1 MNYRKGTNQMNDKI
15 NLVNH
20 LGAVTTFPIKIL
32 AEDNIDG
39 TCLMQTS
46 RYHQSLAEVS
56 EILKIDHVV
65 EVDRQMLDS
74 IVSEMRSILHEIDA
88 DKSNRV
94 DRTYSKKISDK
105 TENMLDRLEN
115 YPLEESSERAKE
127 RLFSCLNTVKA
138 FSDNCFV
145 KQFI

>member
-1 MNYRKGTNQMNDKI
+1 MNDKI

-39 TCLMQTS
+39 TCRMQTS
-46 RYHQSLAEVS
+46 RYYQSLAEVS

-65 EVDRQMLDS
+65 EVDRQMIDS
-74 IVSEMRSILHEIDA
+74 IVSEMRSILREIDE

>member
-1 MNYRKGTNQMNDKI
+1 MRKGTNQMNDKI

-20 LGAVTTFPIKIL
+20 LGAVTTFPIKMS

-46 RYHQSLAEVS
+46 RYYQSLAEVS
-56 EILKIDHVV
+56 EILKIDHVL
-65 EVDRQMLDS
+65 EVDRQMLTS
-74 IVSEMRSILHEIDA
+74 IISEMRSILKEID
-88 DKSNRV
+88 DEKSNRV
-94 DRTYSKKISDK
+94 DLVYTKKVSVK
-105 TENMLDRLEN
+105 TENMIDRLEN
-115 YPLEESSERAKE
+115 YPLEDSSRRAKE

>member
-1 MNYRKGTNQMNDKI
+1 MNDKI

-39 TCLMQTS
+39 TCLMKTS
-46 RYHQSLAEVS
+46 RYYQSLAEVS

-74 IVSEMRSILHEIDA
+74 IVSEMRSILNEIDA

-115 YPLEESSERAKE
+115 YPLEESSELAKE

>member
-1 MNYRKGTNQMNDKI
+1 MNDKI

-20 LGAVTTFPIKIL
+20 LGAVTTFPIKML

-46 RYHQSLAEVS
+46 RYYQSLAEVS

-65 EVDRQMLDS
+65 EVDRRMLTS
-74 IVSEMRSILHEIDA
+74 IISEMRSILKDIDT

-94 DRTYSKKISDK
+94 DLSYSKKISVK
-105 TENMLDRLEN
+105 TSDMIDRLEN
-115 YPLEESSERAKE
+115 YPLEDSSWRAKE

-138 FSDNCFV
+138 FSDNCFA

>member
-1 MNYRKGTNQMNDKI
+1 MNDKI

-20 LGAVTTFPIKIL
+20 LGAVTTFPIKML

-46 RYHQSLAEVS
+46 RYYQSLAEVS
-56 EILKIDHVV
+56 EIIKIDHVV
-65 EVDRQMLDS
+65 EVDRQMLTS
-74 IVSEMRSILHEIDA
+74 IISEMRSILKEIDIE
-88 DKSNRV
+88 KSNRI
-94 DRTYSKKISDK
+94 DRIYAKMISVK
-105 TENMLDRLEN
+105 TDGMLDRLEN

-127 RLFSCLNTVKA
+127 RLFSCLNTAKA

>member
-1 MNYRKGTNQMNDKI
+1 MNDKI

-20 LGAVTTFPIKIL
+20 LGAVTTFPIKML
-32 AEDNIDG
+32 AEDDIEG

-46 RYHQSLAEVS
+46 RYYQSLAEVS
-56 EILKIDHVV
+56 EIIKIDHVI
-65 EVDRQMLDS
+65 EVDRQMLIS
-74 IVSEMRSILHEIDA
+74 IISEMRSILKEIDIE
-88 DKSNRV
+88 KSNRV
-94 DRTYSKKISDK
+94 DRIYAKKISVK
-105 TENMLDRLEN
+105 TEGMLDRLEN

>member
-1 MNYRKGTNQMNDKI
+1 MNDKI

-20 LGAVTTFPIKIL
+20 LGAVTTFPTKML

-46 RYHQSLAEVS
+46 RYYQSLAEVS
-56 EILKIDHVV
+56 EIIKIDHVV
-65 EVDRQMLDS
+65 EVDRQMLTS
-74 IVSEMRSILHEIDA
+74 IVSEMRSILKEIDIK
-88 DKSNRV
+88 KSNRV
-94 DRTYSKKISDK
+94 DLIYAKKISAK
-105 TENMLDRLEN
+105 TESMLDRLEN